1 MGVTPLATRHASCA
15 ALVVIGRFAAGIF
28 VDGEVSAS
36 PFFFVEMSRERRR
49 RALLRRLQRLL
60 RDGSLS
66 RLPGDR
72 KAPGDARDGMHDA
85 VPAGRNLIYKE
96 LP

>member
-15 ALVVIGRFAAGIF
+15 ALVVISRFAAGIF

-36 PFFFVEMSRERRR
+36 PFFFVEMSRTAADAPCSGGCSASSLTADRR
-49 RALLRRLQRLL
+49 
-60 RDGSLS
+60 GSRVRVKS
-66 RLPGDR
+66 PEMRNGIPG
-72 KAPGDARDGMHDA
+72 A
-85 VPAGRNLIYKE
+85 VLAGRNLIYKE